1 MKPFRNH
8 SICHKKL
15 SCKKSAYLRV
25 LTLEIA
31 TLEPRSRSKGHAL
44 HIHNFAIPSSNSFHK
59 VKLESF
65 DLNLLYTAFLV
76 NKVFVF
82 GYYCKEYP

>member
-1 MKPFRNH
+1 MEPFRNH

-15 SCKKSAYLRV
+15 SCKKSAYLCV

-82 GYYCKEYP
+82 GYCCKEYH